1 MDGLLCELIY
11 NQILKSMWKT
21 SSPNPNYECVLH
33 ADSDSE
39 MRQNTFTWDGLE

>member
-21 SSPNPNYECVLH
+21 KEKKENITLFYRPQSL
-33 ADSDSE
+33 
-39 MRQNTFTWDGLE
+39 FTHSYVAEN